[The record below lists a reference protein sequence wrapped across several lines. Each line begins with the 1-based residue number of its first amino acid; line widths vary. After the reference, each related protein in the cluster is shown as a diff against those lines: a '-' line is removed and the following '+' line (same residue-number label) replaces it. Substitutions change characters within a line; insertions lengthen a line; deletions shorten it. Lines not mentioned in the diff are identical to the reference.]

1 MLTHPQFD
9 PVALALGP
17 LKIHWYGLTYVLAF
31 ALFIVLGRMHAKRRA
46 DLGFSKESVEDL
58 MFYGILGV
66 VLGGRIGYILFYKF
80 SHYLANPIEIFY
92 VWQGGMS
99 FHGGFL
105 GVLVAMWLW
114 GRKHNR
120 SFFEVTDFI
129 APLVPTGLGAG
140 RLGNFINQELPGR
153 ITDAA
158 TWPWAM
164 WFPAVDPTPVARHP
178 SQIYNL
184 LGEGIFL
191 FVLLWWF
198 SKKPRQVGAVSAMFL
213 LGYGGFRF
221 FAEFARE
228 PDKFLGFQAL
238 DLTRG
243 QWLCVPMI
251 LLGVYL
257 LWRFR
262 APLRG
267 ASSSGGS
274 R

>member
-1 MLTHPQFD
+1 MLIHPQFD
-9 PVALALGP
+9 PVAIALGP
-17 LKIHWYGLTYVLAF
+17 VKIHWYGLTYVLAF
-31 ALFIVLGRMHAKRRA
+31 VLFVVLGRLHAKRRA
-46 DLGFSKESVEDL
+46 DLGYDAAAVEDI

-66 VLGGRIGYILFYKF
+66 VLGGRIGYILFYKL
-80 SHYLANPIEIFY
+80 SHYMANPIEIFY

-105 GVLVAMWLW
+105 GVMVAMWWW

-120 SFFEVTDFI
+120 SLLQVTDFI

-140 RLGNFINQELPGR
+140 RLGNYINAELPGR
-153 ITDAA
+153 ITDAN

-164 WFPAVDPTPVARHP
+164 WFPQIDLTPVARHP

-184 LGEGIFL
+184 LGEGVLLFL
-191 FVLLWWF
+191 LLWWF
-198 SKKPRQVGAVSAMFL
+198 SKKPRAVGATSGMFL

-228 PDKFLGFQAL
+228 PDQFLGLQAL

-243 QWLCVPMI
+243 QWLCIPMI
-251 LLGVYL
+251 LIGLFL
-257 LWRFR
+257 L
-262 APLRG
+262 LRPT
-267 ASSSGGS
+267 AAAN
-274 R
+274 RKNPRKAK

>member
-1 MLTHPQFD
+1 MLTHPQID

-31 ALFIVLGRMHAKRRA
+31 VLFIVLGRMHTKRRK
-46 DLGFSKESVEDL
+46 DLGFDANAVEDL
-58 MFYGILGV
+58 MFYGMLGV
-66 VLGGRIGYILFYKF
+66 VLGGRLGYILFYKLT
-80 SHYLANPIEIFY
+80 HYLANPIEIFY

-105 GVLVAMWLW
+105 GVLVAMWWW

-120 SFFEVTDFI
+120 SFFAVTDFI
-129 APLVPTGLGAG
+129 APLVPTGLAAG

-158 TWPWAM
+158 QWPWAM
-164 WFPAVDPTPVARHP
+164 WFPAVDQMPVARHP
-178 SQIYNL
+178 SSLYNIA
-184 LGEGIFL
+184 GEGIFL
-191 FVLLWWF
+191 FLLLWWW
-198 SKKPRQVGAVSAMFL
+198 SKKPRAVGAVSAMFL

-228 PDKFLGFQAL
+228 PDAFLGFQAL
-238 DLTRG
+238 GLTRG
-243 QWLCVPMI
+243 QWLCVPMVAFG
-251 LLGVYL
+251 LYL
-257 LWRFR
+257 LWRTR
-262 APLRG
+262 HG
-267 ASSSGGS
+267 AAVA